1 MLKTIYLP
9 IKKHLQKIRGWF
21 MYNMY
26 SFFSSFLK
34 FILKT
39 MCEYMFLG

>member
-26 SFFSSFLK
+26 SFSYFLK
-34 FILKT
+34 VHLKN
-39 MCEYMFLG
+39 YV

>member
-26 SFFSSFLK
+26 SFFIFFKVHLK
-34 FILKT
+34 N
-39 MCEYMFLG
+39 YV